1 MGGGT
6 TLALMSAA
14 RPESPPQDGPPEDAG
29 PPPGPGAA
37 PPFAAPPI
45 EGRTA
50 RVWLGIG
57 AAALAV
63 VLFCGGG
70 TASLIGLSVAGTQA
84 LSEQSRT
91 VISEYLDA
99 LRKDDYG
106 KAYDLL
112 CERLRR
118 QESERTFEE
127 RVRAQ
132 PEIRTYRVGE
142 PVGNTA
148 VQVPVDVTYVQG
160 GQDQLTFSL
169 VAESSAGLQI
179 CGIS

>member
-1 MGGGT
+1 MT
-6 TLALMSAA
+6 AA
-14 RPESPPQDGPPEDAG
+14 RPESAPPDRPPEEQG

-50 RVWLGIG
+50 RLWLGLG

-63 VLFCGGG
+63 VLICGGG
-70 TASLIGLSVAGTQA
+70 TAAIVGLYAVSQRA
-84 LSEQSRT
+84 LAEQSRT

-99 LRKDDYG
+99 VGKEDFG

-118 QESERTFEE
+118 QESQPTFEQ
-127 RVRAQ
+127 RVRTE
-132 PEIRTYRVGE
+132 PDIRAYRVGE
-142 PVGNTA
+142 PYGTET
-148 VQVPVDVTYVQG
+148 VQVPVEVTYVDG
-160 GQDQLTFSL
+160 LPDRLTFSL
-169 VAESSAGLQI
+169 VAESAAGWKI
-179 CGIS
+179 CGVS

>member
-1 MGGGT
+1 MT
-6 TLALMSAA
+6 AA
-14 RPESPPQDGPPEDAG
+14 RPESAPPDRPPEDQG
-29 PPPGPGAA
+29 PPPGPGTA

-50 RVWLGIG
+50 RLWLGLG

-70 TASLIGLSVAGTQA
+70 TAAIVGLYVVSQQA
-84 LSEQSRT
+84 LAEQSRS

-99 LRKDDYG
+99 VGKDEYG

-118 QESERTFEE
+118 QESARTFEQ
-127 RVRAQ
+127 RVRAE
-132 PEIRTYRVGE
+132 PEIRGYRVGE
-142 PVGNTA
+142 PYGTET
-148 VQVPVDVTYVQG
+148 VQVPVEVTYVDG
-160 GQDQLTFSL
+160 LQDRLTFSL
-169 VAESSAGLQI
+169 VAESAAGLHI

>member
-1 MGGGT
+1 MT
-6 TLALMSAA
+6 AA
-14 RPESPPQDGPPEDAG
+14 RPESPAHDGSPEDAG
-29 PPPGPGAA
+29 PPRGPGAA

-50 RVWLGIG
+50 RLWLGLG

-70 TASLIGLSVAGTQA
+70 TVTLVGLSVASTQA
-84 LSEQSRT
+84 LREQSRT

-99 LRKDDYG
+99 VKKDDFG

-118 QESERTFEE
+118 QESERTFEQ
-127 RVRAQ
+127 RVRAE
-132 PEIRTYRVGE
+132 PEIGTYRVGE
-142 PVGNTA
+142 PIGPNQD
-148 VQVPVDVTYVQG
+148 QVPVDVTYVQG
-160 GQDQLTFSL
+160 GQDRLTFSL
-169 VAESSAGLQI
+169 VAESAGGLQI

>member
-1 MGGGT
+1 MT
-6 TLALMSAA
+6 AA
-14 RPESPPQDGPPEDAG
+14 GPESPPHEGPPEDAG

-45 EGRTA
+45 EGRTV
-50 RVWLGIG
+50 RLWLGIG

-70 TASLIGLSVAGTQA
+70 TASMIGLSVASTRA
-84 LSEQSRT
+84 LSEQART
-91 VISEYLDA
+91 VTSEYLDA
-99 LRKDDYG
+99 LRKDDFG

-112 CERLRR
+112 CERLQR
-118 QESERTFEE
+118 QESERTFEQ

-132 PEIRTYRVGE
+132 PEIGTYRVGE
-142 PVGNTA
+142 PVESNE
-148 VQVPVDVTYVQG
+148 VRVPVDVTYVQG
-160 GQDQLTFSL
+160 GQARLTFSL